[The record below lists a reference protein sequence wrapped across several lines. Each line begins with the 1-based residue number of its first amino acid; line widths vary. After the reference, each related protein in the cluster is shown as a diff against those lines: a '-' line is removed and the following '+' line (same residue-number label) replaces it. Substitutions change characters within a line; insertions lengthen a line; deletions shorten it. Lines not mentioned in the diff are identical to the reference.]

1 MKGITDKQMEMVAL
15 YMSQMTDRQLDDV
28 TEIHKRQ
35 RHALN
40 RQNMRA
46 LQVGDTVTFTSSS
59 KGNPVIRGEIVKK
72 ANKNLLVKQTGG
84 LGRTYRV
91 PAGMTELVVTI

>member
-40 RQNMRA
+40 SQNMRA
-46 LQVGDTVTFTSSS
+46 LQVGDTVRFTSSRRGNPTIIGNVTK
-59 KGNPVIRGEIVKK
+59 KGN
-72 ANKNLLVKQTGG
+72 KNILVKEPN
-84 LGRTYRV
+84 GRTFRV